1 MFNRRHGIFSSQ
13 NRIKLYEWV
22 FVDEYSSDPGFQD
35 SLDYT
40 GNASG
45 GDIIGMKNELTQ
57 EYPPGDY
64 IGFYAVYF
72 DTSTDLYYLFESLEV

>member
-1 MFNRRHGIFSSQ
+1 MFQRRHGIFSSQ
-13 NRIKLYEWV
+13 NRAIYEWV
-22 FVDEYSSDPGFQD
+22 FVDDYSSDPGFSG

-45 GDIIGMKNELTQ
+45 GDTTGMKNELTE

-64 IGFYAVYF
+64 IGFYAVYY
-72 DTSTDLYYLFESLEV
+72 DTSTDLYYLFESLEA